1 MKRLGNACVNAFL
14 EFKLPANQKLSSD
27 AQSSARSDFIRTKY
41 VDRKWAADS
50 ADFCA
55 DFQKLGM
62 PDPQQNKAEDTNSMI
77 DVQKYFF
84 QNVQEE
90 NFGGVL
96 ACIMAGADPN
106 VLIDERSVLDVAV
119 EKRSILTT
127 EYLLLNGAKER
138 FKTEVAFCGNL
149 IFL

>member
-55 DFQKLGM
+55 DFQKLGIGVGNM
-62 PDPQQNKAEDTNSMI
+62 GIPDPGFCIKESQIPIPD
-77 DVQKYFF
+77 F
-84 QNVQEE
+84 QNRSQ
-90 NFGGVL
+90 
-96 ACIMAGADPN
+96 IPIQDPGKF
-106 VLIDERSVLDVAV
+106 S
-119 EKRSILTT
+119 
-127 EYLLLNGAKER
+127 
-138 FKTEVAFCGNL
+138 
-149 IFL
+149 